1 MARVR
6 PESLDEQGLTMKK
19 KNAQPSKAELS
30 ANTRRKF
37 TEIKNPRQLRV
48 LQALLVRPRS
58 REDMDLIAAC
68 SNSPSQIALLRRNG
82 LEIPCARIRTLDFD
96 GLPVYRGVYY
106 LTAADRRMIAR
117 HVCKLGA

>member
-1 MARVR
+1 M
-6 PESLDEQGLTMKK
+6 TN

-48 LQALLVRPRS
+48 LHALMVRPRS
-58 REDMDLIAAC
+58 REDLDLIAAC
-68 SNSPSQIALLRRNG
+68 PNSPSQIALLRRNG
-82 LEIPCARIRTLDFD
+82 LEIPCTRRRSLDFD

-106 LTAADRRMIAR
+106 LTTADRRMIAR
-117 HVCKLGA
+117 HVCKQGA